1 MIGLEVD
8 PKLAN
13 KKNKR
18 ARALLYEKDKDTIC
32 GKDLNKRQKMTD
44 EQVTV
49 QKICLFET
57 CSHRNYYSFVMN
69 EANLNAEQRI
79 FYRRLCMSS

>member
-32 GKDLNKRQKMTD
+32 GKDLNKRQKMNAN
-44 EQVTV
+44 VTPD
-49 QKICLFET
+49 
-57 CSHRNYYSFVMN
+57 
-69 EANLNAEQRI
+69 
-79 FYRRLCMSS
+79 